1 MQLVKK
7 TIYECFADRIE
18 NEPDRLFLKYGD
30 SGFTGREIDNIV
42 DKVAKLLYT
51 DGVRPKD
58 SIGIYGINSASWIIL
73 FLAIQRVGAV
83 AVLVNSYFKEGELV
97 DCILMSDM
105 KYLLYTDIQE
115 DDAHGAVAKKIQ
127 ANEKTRHVKCFD
139 IEGTYEYWKSLVE
152 KKTECDSLELPKQ
165 PDPMDTACVLFTS
178 GTTNMC
184 KGVRLSHYSLINN
197 AREMVRVMK
206 WNEDDI
212 MCIAVPLFHCF
223 GITVGIIGSLIAGNS
238 IVLLQKYKSISV
250 CEAIQDNRCTIL
262 NGVPSMFLAMV
273 RNKHFDEF
281 DLSSLKSGIIAGSP
295 ILKEEYLSVCEKI
308 KGIMLQPSYGLTE
321 TSPCVAM
328 CDLDVPIEK
337 KAISAGKIISH
348 VDVKIINNDT
358 GEECATGESGEI
370 FVKGYNVTQG
380 YLSTD
385 PVVCDA
391 LMPDGWFKTGDIAY
405 FDEEGFL
412 YIVGRRKNLIIRG
425 GENISPTEIE
435 RYIKQVKDNM
445 EVFVFGMKSEVLQEE
460 IVACIEGKKDEI
472 LEKKIREYLND
483 NISKYKIPK
492 FIVFIDEFPRNP
504 TGKIDEKNLKKMVND
519 MLKQTS
525 LYITR

>member
-7 TIYECFADRIE
+7 TIYECFVQRIE
-18 NEPDRLFLKYGD
+18 REPDRIFLKYGD
-30 SGFTGREIDNIV
+30 SGFTGREISNIV

-73 FLAIQRVGAV
+73 FLAIQRIGAV
-83 AVLVNSYFKEGELV
+83 AVLVNSYFKEGEVV
-97 DCILMSDM
+97 DCVLMSDM
-105 KYLLYTDIQE
+105 KYLLYTDIQK
-115 DDAHGAVAKKIQ
+115 DDVHGEIA
-127 ANEKTRHVKCFD
+127 EKLHRNVKTKNVKCFD
-139 IEGTYEYWKSLVE
+139 IEGTYEYWKGLVE
-152 KKTECDSLELPKQ
+152 KKTKCDSMELPEQ
-165 PDPMDTACVLFTS
+165 PDPMETACILFTS

-184 KGVRLSHYSLINN
+184 KGVKLSHYSMINN
-197 AREMVRVMK
+197 AIEMVQTMG
-206 WNEDDI
+206 WNEKDI

-250 CEAIQDNRCTIL
+250 CQAIQDNRCTIL

-273 RNKHFDEF
+273 RNEHFDEY

-321 TSPCVAM
+321 TSPCVSM
-328 CDLDVPIEK
+328 CGLDVPLEK
-337 KAISAGKIISH
+337 KAVSAGKVISN
-348 VDVKIINNDT
+348 VEVKIIDNDT
-358 GEECATGESGEI
+358 GKECVPGEAGEI

-391 LMPDGWFKTGDIAY
+391 LRPDGWFKTGDIAY

-435 RYIKQVKDNM
+435 RYIKQVRDDM
-445 EVFVFGMKSEVLQEE
+445 EVFVYGMKSEVLQEE
-460 IVACIEGKKDEI
+460 IVACIEGDKDDM
-472 LEKKIREYLND
+472 LEKSIRDYLNE

-492 FIVFIDEFPRNP
+492 FIVFVKEFPRNP
-504 TGKIDEKNLKKMVND
+504 TGKIDEKNLKKMVNE
-519 MLKQTS
+519 MLK
-525 LYITR
+525 